1 VISVNNT
8 IEKALI
14 DTVTAIAKIKCYLML
29 SSSLSL
35 SSVLVLISLQEI
47 TLEEFELM
55 Q

>member
-14 DTVTAIAKIKCYLML
+14 DTVTAIAKIKCHLML

-35 SSVLVLISLQEI
+35 SSMLVLINLEEI

-55 Q
+55 R